1 MEGVFAWPCTW
12 PPTSDVDAELEE
24 LSMNAGSTPERVGYT
39 HLADQPTNLDGHLR
53 PAGCSRSRFPTPEGA
68 KAGGMPADNRLGA
81 HNGNR
86 LENARGKSVK
96 QYEDE
101 AIEPAEGRALGCAPT
116 EYIQLLANRDSLGLK
131 RPSRPEEVEEH
142 PLEQIQ

>member
-39 HLADQPTNLDGHLR
+39 HLADQPTNLDGQLR
-53 PAGCSRSRFPTPEGA
+53 PAGCSRSRFPAPEGA
-68 KAGGMPADNRLGA
+68 KGGAMPAANRLGA
-81 HNGNR
+81 ANGNR
-86 LENARGKSVK
+86 LRNSRCKSVK
-96 QYEDE
+96 QYENE

-116 EYIQLLANRDSLGLK
+116 EYIQLLAKRDYLGLK
-131 RPSRPEEVEEH
+131 RPSRPE
-142 PLEQIQ
+142 

>member
-39 HLADQPTNLDGHLR
+39 HLADQPTNLDGQLR
-53 PAGCSRSRFPTPEGA
+53 PAGCSRSRFQTPEGA
-68 KAGGMPADNRLGA
+68 KAGATPPENLLWA

-86 LENARGKSVK
+86 LENARFKSVK
-96 QYEDE
+96 QYENE
-101 AIEPAEGRALGCAPT
+101 AIEPAEGRALGWAPT
-116 EYIQLLANRDSLGLK
+116 EYKKLLAKRDFFGL
-131 RPSRPEEVEEH
+131 
-142 PLEQIQ
+142 